1 MTLSIIIVNHNV
13 RCFLEQCLLSL
24 RRATDGIGHEIVVV
38 DNASRD
44 DSRSY
49 LPQRFPEVRFLWNQ
63 GNIGFG
69 RACNQGASLSG
80 GEYILFLNP
89 DTIVPEDCLRRCLEH
104 LEAHPTA
111 GALGVRMH
119 DGSGRYLRESKRSYP
134 SPSTAFLK
142 LSGLSALFPGS
153 RWVARYDLGDRD
165 AYANCRADVLAG
177 AFMLVRR
184 AAFTATGGF
193 DERFFMYGEDIDL
206 SWRFRQAGFENL
218 YFAEAAILHF
228 KGESNRRGSLRHV
241 RHFYGA
247 MSVFVRKHHAG
258 PGAWLLV
265 PAIWLRAALTV
276 VRIGIS
282 KAMATV
288 YAGMAAFHPGFRA
301 GEEGEVQVLA
311 LDGDLSRVR
320 EILERGS
327 RLRVSRVDGESLG
340 KDLIEV
346 GDKAASGME
355 LVVCPP
361 VCGYGEVVDLL
372 ASHPGRYRIRVS
384 AEGSGGLVGSGWT
397 LAL

>member
-1 MTLSIIIVNHNV
+1 M
-13 RCFLEQCLLSL
+13 
-24 RRATDGIGHEIVVV
+24 
-38 DNASRD
+38 
-44 DSRSY
+44 
-49 LPQRFPEVRFLWNQ
+49 
-63 GNIGFG
+63 
-69 RACNQGASLSG
+69 
-80 GEYILFLNP
+80 
-89 DTIVPEDCLRRCLEH
+89 
-104 LEAHPTA
+104 
-111 GALGVRMH
+111 
-119 DGSGRYLRESKRSYP
+119 
-134 SPSTAFLK
+134 
-142 LSGLSALFPGS
+142 
-153 RWVARYDLGDRD
+153 ARYDLGDRD

-282 KAMATV
+282 KAMAIV
-288 YAGMAAFHPGFRA
+288 YAGMAGFHPGFRA

-311 LDGDLSRVR
+311 LDGDLPRVR